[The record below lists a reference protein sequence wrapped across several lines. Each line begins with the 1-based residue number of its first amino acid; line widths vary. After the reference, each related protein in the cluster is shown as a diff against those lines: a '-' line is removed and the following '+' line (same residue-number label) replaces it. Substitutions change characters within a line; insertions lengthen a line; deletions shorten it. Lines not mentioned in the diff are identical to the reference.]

1 RPTYCERS
9 LLFTIR
15 SNRLSGARLSITN
28 SHNSALRLQL
38 RHFATS
44 IFPADRYLV
53 PMPLTP
59 VTGHELVRRQLSA
72 AIGAGRLPQVLLLT
86 GPHGIGKQRLALWLA
101 GRLLCEQPGAEPCGQ
116 CPSCRRVRE
125 LAHPDVHP
133 LAPTPRPKPADPDK
147 QVDEAAAPLEAT
159 LAPRRGPGRWGAADG
174 IPRPKAA
181 DTDKQVD
188 EAAELLEATMAER
201 RASGRWGAPDGMSSH
216 GIASARLLMRRAA
229 LKASEGGWRVFIIGR
244 ADRLVPQESSQ
255 EAANALLKL
264 LEEPPP
270 RSVFVLTTA
279 EPGQVLP
286 TIRSRAVPIRL
297 GRLSDDEVAAFARE
311 QGLDACPA
319 AITAARGAIGRLF
332 DANDQVHTRAV
343 ATARAVL

>member
-1 RPTYCERS
+1 
-9 LLFTIR
+9 
-15 SNRLSGARLSITN
+15 
-28 SHNSALRLQL
+28 
-38 RHFATS
+38 
-44 IFPADRYLV
+44 
-53 PMPLTP
+53 MPLTP

-72 AIGAGRLPQVLLLT
+72 TIGAGRLPQVLLLT

-101 GRLLCEQPGAEPCGQ
+101 ERLLCEQPGAEPCGQ
-116 CPSCRRVRE
+116 CPSCRRVRD
-125 LAHPDVHP
+125 LAHPDVHWLVP
-133 LAPTPRPKPADPDK
+133 
-147 QVDEAAAPLEAT
+147 
-159 LAPRRGPGRWGAADG
+159 

-216 GIASARLLMRRAA
+216 GIASARLLQRRAA

-286 TIRSRAVPIRL
+286 TIRSRSVPIRL
-297 GRLSDDEVAAFARE
+297 GRLSDPEVAAFASE
-311 QGLDACPA
+311 QGLNASPA

-332 DANDQVHTRAV
+332 DADDETRTRAV
-343 ATARAVL
+343 ATARAVLDAARGNAADCATIALRQGVSQARGDFTAMLDALVELLEEEARTSNSRSATSRSVSAIERVLETRELAQGNINPQLALGVLAEQLASLEAA